1 MGIFT
6 PSYLKEGPGVSKD
19 ARKKKGVFLL
29 IDVMFRKFF
38 KLMQANF
45 LYFVV
50 SLPYLAILFIFVSPF
65 VINGLGL
72 NLDIGATA
80 DFDAETM
87 HGVAE
92 VFARTVITIGL
103 FNFMG
108 SGPASAAYAYICRC
122 YTRGEHTW
130 ILSDG
135 KDIFVENFLQS
146 ICLAALDVVA
156 ICIIMNAIVF
166 YSALTASNA
175 MFGVVRYV
183 TIILLMLYITMHY
196 YAYQIMVTYKCKFTD
211 LIKFS
216 IIIAFAKLPLTVILT
231 VICGGLY
238 YLAMTYIAA
247 ANPFMFAILYAIVGL
262 TLMRFPIE
270 FFAARVIEKN
280 IKAEQKRIKREEEKE
295 EAVFSDD
302 PLSENEE

>member
-19 ARKKKGVFLL
+19 ARKKKGAFLL

-38 KLMQANF
+38 RLMQANF

-50 SLPYLAILFIFVSPF
+50 SLPYLAILFIFVSLF

-72 NLDIGATA
+72 NLNVGAA
-80 DFDAETM
+80 AGFDAETM
-87 HGVAE
+87 YGLAE

-108 SGPASAAYAYICRC
+108 SGPASAAYAYVCRC

-135 KDIFVENFLQS
+135 KDKIVENFLQS
-146 ICLAALDVVA
+146 IILVVIDVVA
-156 ICIIMNAIVF
+156 ICLIMNAIAF
-166 YSALTASNA
+166 YGALTASNT
-175 MFGVVRYV
+175 MFGIVRYV
-183 TIILLMLYITMHY
+183 TIFLLMLYITMHY
-196 YAYQIMVTYKCKFTD
+196 YIYQIMVTYKCSFKD
-211 LIKFS
+211 LIKYS
-216 IIIAFAKLPLTVILT
+216 IIITFAKLPLTVILT

-247 ANPFMFAILYAIVGL
+247 ANPFMFALFYAIVGL

-280 IKAEQKRIKREEEKE
+280 IKAEQKRIKRDEEKE
-295 EAVFSDD
+295 E
-302 PLSENEE
+302 E